1 MERVDTKA
9 LEHHELAAAA
19 TAQRRPTVVVRPS
32 SGWSAIDFRELWS
45 YRDLLL
51 ILAGRDVKLRYKQT
65 ALGVAWVI
73 LQPLTAALIFAVIFG
88 RFAKLPSGG
97 IPYIL
102 FVFCGLLAWNL
113 FAGILQRAGNS
124 LIGDAR
130 LISKVYFPRLL
141 IPLASTGAVLV
152 DFVVALA
159 VLAILM
165 PIYHTGLSWQV
176 LALPGLLALTVL
188 GAAGLALW
196 ISALNVQYRDFMYA
210 LPFIIQVWLFATPV
224 AYAGTLI
231 PPEYRW
237 AYSLNPAVG
246 YVEGFRWALLG
257 RSTLSVSMTLITAAV
272 TLIAFVSGAFFFRR
286 IERGFADAI

>member
-1 MERVDTKA
+1 MERVETKA
-9 LEHHELAAAA
+9 LEHQEPAAASA
-19 TAQRRPTVVVRPS
+19 PQRQPTVVVRPS
-32 SGWSAIDFRELWS
+32 SGWSAINIRELWS

-73 LQPLTAALIFAVIFG
+73 LQPLTAALIFAIIFG
-88 RFAKLPSGG
+88 RFAKLPSDGV
-97 IPYIL
+97 PYIL

-152 DFVVALA
+152 DFVVALV
-159 VLAILM
+159 VLAVLM
-165 PIYHTGLSWQV
+165 PIYHVGLSWQV
-176 LALPGLLALTVL
+176 LALPGFLALTVL
-188 GAAGLALW
+188 GAAGIALW
-196 ISALNVQYRDFMYA
+196 VSALNVQYRDFMYA

-224 AYAGTLI
+224 AYAGKLI
-231 PPEYRW
+231 PPAYRW

-272 TLIAFVSGAFFFRR
+272 TVVAFVSGAFFFRR